1 MKMINKN
8 IKKKKGTIY
17 NVSKIIKYYSIK
29 YIQCFKIYQHVIT
42 TCSGGRMEKPESGTG
57 TGTGTGTG
65 NGTGTGTFFSV
76 RLSLGRCSY
85 YTKHICFCF

>member
-8 IKKKKGTIY
+8 IKKGTIY

-42 TCSGGRMEKPESGTG
+42 TCSDQP
-57 TGTGTGTG
+57 
-65 NGTGTGTFFSV
+65 NPYLISV
-76 RLSLGRCSY
+76 S
-85 YTKHICFCF
+85 